1 VREGEVVGPGPNVT
15 GPVAVKQVEPQYPPA
30 ALRLRISGE
39 VQLQVLVGPDGAV
52 EDLRILKVSHPGV
65 GFEKA
70 SEEAVRQWRFRPATK
85 LGTKVRMWISVR
97 IPFTA
102 R

>member
-1 VREGEVVGPGPNVT
+1 MAVGEVKAGSDA
-15 GPVAVKQVEPQYPPA
+15 VATFVFHNAGTEDVK
-30 ALRLRISGE
+30 I
-39 VQLQVLVGPDGAV
+39 
-52 EDLRILKVSHPGV
+52 IKISHPGV

-70 SEEAVRQWRFRPATK
+70 SEDAVRQWRFRPAAK

-97 IPFTA
+97 IPFTM